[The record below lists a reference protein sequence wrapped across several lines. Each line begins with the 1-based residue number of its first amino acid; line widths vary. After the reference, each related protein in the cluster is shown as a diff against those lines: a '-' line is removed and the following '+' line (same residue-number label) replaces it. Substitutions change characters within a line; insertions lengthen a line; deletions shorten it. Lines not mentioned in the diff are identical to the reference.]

1 MAFPFMFSFSAERG
15 EYSWRFLLC
24 SASALN
30 VVNIGGVF
38 VVLLCGL
45 SVAILVAIVEFCW
58 KARKMNTESHPMLG
72 QVIIAQHAQ
81 YYFIHSH
88 EIIPLKT

>member
-1 MAFPFMFSFSAERG
+1 MLMAFLFPV
-15 EYSWRFLLC
+15 C

-72 QVIIAQHAQ
+72 QVIITQQVQ

-88 EIIPLKT
+88 ETISLRTYCGGLPLMLYRSY

>member
-1 MAFPFMFSFSAERG
+1 MVAFLFHA
-15 EYSWRFLLC
+15 C

-72 QVIIAQHAQ
+72 QVIIAQQVQ
-81 YYFIHSH
+81 YIMPFILMRLS
-88 EIIPLKT
+88 L